1 MSIELTKIFLAMYQ
15 TFVLIKEPPS
25 ALGQANH
32 ETNIKATSND
42 GELHSSDVCK
52 ARPVFH

>member
-52 ARPVFH
+52 TRPVFH